1 MARERIRIFKSGI
14 VDGEDADDA
23 ERDGDSESDGGEDP
37 EVDDLGTETNSNKED
52 QNSKETTEFSATPL
66 GNGKGSDDVLET
78 PQVSLG
84 NIDEGLFSMQSGGN
98 GDKDSGL
105 FVAESVDVSGIGN
118 NMVVGNQ
125 EDADIDES
133 NPGESW
139 VQGLMEGEY
148 SDLSVEE
155 RLSALVALIG
165 IAIEGNSIHV
175 VLEVP
180 FLFLCV
186 LKICWAVFHCLQS
199 EMRMFFRN
207 V

>member
-105 FVAESVDVSGIGN
+105 FVAQSVDVSGIGN
-118 NMVVGNQ
+118 NMVVSNQ

-165 IAIEGNSIHV
+165 IAIEGNSTNV

>member
-118 NMVVGNQ
+118 NTVVGNQ

-165 IAIEGNSIHV
+165 IATEGNSTHV
-175 VLEVP
+175 FLEVP

>member
-84 NIDEGLFSMQSGGN
+84 NIDDGLFSMQSGGN

-105 FVAESVDVSGIGN
+105 FVAQSVDISGIGN

-186 LKICWAVFHCLQS
+186 LEICWVVFHCLQS
-199 EMRMFFRN
+199 EIRMFFRN

>member
-118 NMVVGNQ
+118 NTVVGNQ

-186 LKICWAVFHCLQS
+186 LKICWALFHCLQS

>member
-84 NIDEGLFSMQSGGN
+84 NIDDGLFSMQSGGN

-105 FVAESVDVSGIGN
+105 FVAQSVDISGIGN

-186 LKICWAVFHCLQS
+186 LKICWVVFHCLQS
-199 EMRMFFRN
+199 EIRMFFRN

>member
-52 QNSKETTEFSATPL
+52 QNSKETTEFSSTPL

-105 FVAESVDVSGIGN
+105 FVAQSVDVSGIGN

>member
-105 FVAESVDVSGIGN
+105 FVAQSVDVSGIGN

>member
-52 QNSKETTEFSATPL
+52 QNSKETTEFSSTPL

-118 NMVVGNQ
+118 NTVVGNQ

-175 VLEVP
+175 VLEVH

>member
-118 NMVVGNQ
+118 NTVVGNQ

>member
-105 FVAESVDVSGIGN
+105 FVAQSVDVSGIGN
-118 NMVVGNQ
+118 NMVVSNQ

-165 IAIEGNSIHV
+165 IAIEGNSTNV

-180 FLFLCV
+180 FLFLSV

>member
-105 FVAESVDVSGIGN
+105 FVAQSVDVSGIGN
-118 NMVVGNQ
+118 NTVVGNQ

>member
-105 FVAESVDVSGIGN
+105 FVAQSVDVAGIGN